1 MRYGI
6 CGTVNKRYDMT
17 HRHFLRGLLLVLLSV
32 WGMKAESAGLE
43 ENGEKSFVHPG
54 IVVTKESV
62 FRMKDYIARRA
73 YPVYEGFLL
82 LKSSPRVGEAYKMN
96 GPYPYIS
103 RDHPDY
109 KYTSNGMSSDFSAA
123 YEDALM
129 WVLTDNRMYAR
140 KSMDILSAYA
150 STLQGIP
157 ESNDRMLLAGL
168 EGFKIAS
175 ALEIL
180 KHTDSGIPGT
190 EIENVVAMLKEH
202 FQRAMDD
209 FYAMPACTNGNWGLI
224 VTKAYMATAILTDDR
239 EMYDRAKD
247 FYLNGEDNGTI
258 RNYIDGETGQ
268 LQESGRDQQHS
279 MLGLS
284 AMAMVCEVAWHQ
296 GDDLYGLLDNRF
308 LKGCEYVA
316 RYNLGYD
323 VPYKVW
329 KDVTG
334 KYSNWPVISEKG
346 RGVIRPIFEAP
357 FNHYVHRCGVEMPY
371 TEELLEKFRPEGFNP
386 EGDCGSL
393 LFYEAAPLPA
403 PEGLG
408 HLDED
413 FGRADATVAGW
424 TAVTSGVEL
433 AVDDGCMVVHCAKQS
448 DGSYRGDIKLT
459 GKTLL
464 DGRNWPVFAIKVD
477 GAEPDRIAVDTERGP
492 FGNGYGKWTG
502 RIGDDVYYCDLRTRN
517 FGADNRLGSE
527 DLWELSRF
535 GLKVAGLVN
544 DVYRV
549 AWVKTFRSV
558 EELENF
564 VTGVPSIQTVAD
576 VRYDVHGSVLRLWAD
591 GALLD
596 LRLYSAD
603 GSLCSMLGDRW
614 GKTEIHLPG
623 RGVFVLRWSDNGR
636 RCRSLKVCM
645 GDMR

>member
-1 MRYGI
+1 MIRVRLGS
-6 CGTVNKRYDMT
+6 CL
-17 HRHFLRGLLLVLLSV
+17 FFVLLSV
-32 WGMKAESAGLE
+32 LGVRAERMGAAEDGGGKA
-43 ENGEKSFVHPG
+43 FVHPG
-54 IVVTKESV
+54 VVVTTESV
-62 FRMKDYIARRA
+62 ARMKDYIARQA
-73 YPVYEGFLL
+73 YPVYEGFLM
-82 LKSSPRVGEAYKMN
+82 LKSSPRVGEAYSMN

-129 WVLTDNRMYAR
+129 WVLTDDVTYAR
-140 KSMDILSAYA
+140 KSADILLAYA
-150 STLQGIP
+150 STLLGIP

-180 KHTDSGIPGT
+180 KHTSSGVSDE
-190 EIENVVAMLKEH
+190 EIEQVVEMLKKH
-202 FQRAMDD
+202 FILAMDD

-224 VTKAYMATAILTDDR
+224 VTKAYMASAILMDDR
-239 EMYDRAKD
+239 EMYERAKD

-308 LKGCEYVA
+308 MKGCEYVA

-357 FNHYVHRCGVEMPY
+357 FNHYVHRCGLEMPY
-371 TEELLEKFRPEGFNP
+371 TAELLEKFRPEGFNP

-393 LFYEAAPLPA
+393 LFYEAEPLPV
-403 PEGLG
+403 PDRLG

-413 FGRADATVAGW
+413 FSRPDASVAGW
-424 TAVTSGVEL
+424 TAVTSGVKL
-433 AVDDGCMVVHCAKQS
+433 TLDDGQMTVHCVRQS

-464 DGRNWPVFAIKVD
+464 DGRNWPVFAIKVQ
-477 GAEPDRIAVDTERGP
+477 GAGPDRIAVDTERGP

-502 RIGDDVYYCDLRTRN
+502 RIGDDVYYCDLRTKA
-517 FGADNRLGSE
+517 FGTDSRLTGE

-535 GLKVAGLVN
+535 GLKVAGLTT
-544 DVYRV
+544 DTYRV
-549 AWVKTFRSV
+549 AWAKTFRSV
-558 EELENF
+558 EELERF
-564 VTGVPSIQTVAD
+564 ATEVPSVQTATD
-576 VRYDVHGSVLRLWAD
+576 VRYDVQGGVLHLWSGRD
-591 GALLD
+591 MYG
-596 LRLYSAD
+596 LRLYAVD
-603 GSLCSMLGDRW
+603 GRLCDALD
-614 GKTEIHLPG
+614 KTVDEVEMRLPG
-623 RGVFVLRWSDNGR
+623 AGVFILRWKDKSGAPF
-636 RCRSLKVCM
+636 CLKIR
-645 GDMR
+645 G

>member
-1 MRYGI
+1 MIRVRLGS
-6 CGTVNKRYDMT
+6 CL
-17 HRHFLRGLLLVLLSV
+17 FFVLLSV
-32 WGMKAESAGLE
+32 LGVRAERMGAAEDGGGKA
-43 ENGEKSFVHPG
+43 FVHPG
-54 IVVTKESV
+54 VVVTTESV
-62 FRMKDYIARRA
+62 ARMKDYIARQA
-73 YPVYEGFLL
+73 YPVYEGFLM

-109 KYTSNGMSSDFSAA
+109 KYTSNGMTSDFSAA

-129 WVLTDNRMYAR
+129 WVLTDDKTYAR
-140 KSMDILSAYA
+140 KSADILLAYA

-180 KHTDSGIPGT
+180 KHTSSGVSDE
-190 EIENVVAMLKEH
+190 EIEQVVEMLKKH
-202 FQRAMDD
+202 FILAMDD

-224 VTKAYMATAILTDDR
+224 VTKAYMASAILMDDR
-239 EMYDRAKD
+239 EMYERAKD

-308 LKGCEYVA
+308 MKGCEYVA

-357 FNHYVHRCGVEMPY
+357 FNHYVHRCGLEMPY
-371 TEELLEKFRPEGFNP
+371 TAELLEKFRPEGFNP

-393 LFYEAAPLPA
+393 LFYEAEPLPV
-403 PEGLG
+403 PDRLG

-413 FGRADATVAGW
+413 FSRSDASVAGW
-424 TAVTSGVEL
+424 TAVTSGVKL
-433 AVDDGCMVVHCAKQS
+433 TLDDGQMTVHCVRQS

-464 DGRNWPVFAIKVD
+464 DGRNWPVFAIKVQ
-477 GAEPDRIAVDTERGP
+477 GAGPDRIAVDTERGP

-502 RIGDDVYYCDLRTRN
+502 RIGDDVYYCDLRTKA
-517 FGADNRLGSE
+517 FGTDSRLTGE

-535 GLKVAGLVN
+535 GLKVAGLTTET
-544 DVYRV
+544 YRV
-549 AWVKTFRSV
+549 AWAKTFRSV

-564 VTGVPSIQTVAD
+564 ATGVPSVRTATD
-576 VRYDVHGSVLRLWAD
+576 VRYDVQGGVLHLWSGRD
-591 GALLD
+591 MYG
-596 LRLYSAD
+596 LRLYAAD
-603 GSLCSMLGDRW
+603 GRLCDALD
-614 GKTEIHLPG
+614 KTVDEVEMRLPG
-623 RGVFVLRWSDNGR
+623 AGVFILRWKDKSGAPF
-636 RCRSLKVCM
+636 CLKIR
-645 GDMR
+645 G